1 MEEFK
6 KKKNVEMNEKEILFS
21 QAIKAGKRIYYLDV
35 KNNRKEELFLAIT
48 ESKKVVMGEGDDSL
62 VSFEKHKIFLYKED
76 FDKFM
81 TGLQQA
87 ISFIEEEQGSYA
99 EKEEKEEDKTAVLEE
114 NISSEG
120 ENELPL
126 NEEIKID
133 IDF

>member
-35 KNNRKEELFLAIT
+35 KKNRKEELFLAIT

-87 ISFIEEEQGSYA
+87 ISFIEEEQGPYV
-99 EKEEKEEDKTAVLEE
+99 EKEEEDKETTAVLEE

>member
-35 KNNRKEELFLAIT
+35 KKNRKDELFLAIT

-99 EKEEKEEDKTAVLEE
+99 EKEETEEDKTAVLEE